1 VRSTT
6 ICGGAK
12 STRLR
17 RAGSNATTAMSHSP
31 VFASSTSFAIAV
43 YSMIFAGTPARAA
56 SARPMVTVVPVT
68 SPLALSRAPS
78 TGLPVKT
85 ATRSVPVGASSALSP
100 GLDAEG
106 VPAQPGA
113 RNSTS
118 AATGMAS
125 GNSIPFIRTSSD
137 FSVSSLDAFPLAP
150 RGVILYRARGVIAL
164 KKEMEMNRRKLHAAG
179 AVVAAAVL
187 AGGCVSQGTYD
198 KLEEDKNQEIGT
210 LQKQR
215 GGLQDQVQALQAQ
228 RSGLEQQK
236 TSLEQQQADLR
247 KQIDALEQQKAQLLT
262 ASQQTLSQYDS
273 LVRNLTEEVKKGEL
287 QVRQY
292 KDMLTVDVAE
302 QLFFDSG
309 RANLKDTGKAVLKKV
324 GEALKGYEDKVIR
337 IVGHTDNVPISK
349 AAQKVFPSNWELSVA
364 RATTV
369 VRYLQEVG
377 IPPER
382 MIASGRAEYQPIAEN
397 ETPDGRKKNRRIEIT
412 LVDRNA
418 AQEAIP
424 ARQ

>member
-1 VRSTT
+1 
-6 ICGGAK
+6 
-12 STRLR
+12 
-17 RAGSNATTAMSHSP
+17 M
-31 VFASSTSFAIAV
+31 
-43 YSMIFAGTPARAA
+43 
-56 SARPMVTVVPVT
+56 
-68 SPLALSRAPS
+68 
-78 TGLPVKT
+78 
-85 ATRSVPVGASSALSP
+85 
-100 GLDAEG
+100 
-106 VPAQPGA
+106 
-113 RNSTS
+113 
-118 AATGMAS
+118 
-125 GNSIPFIRTSSD
+125 
-137 FSVSSLDAFPLAP
+137 
-150 RGVILYRARGVIAL
+150 
-164 KKEMEMNRRKLHAAG
+164 
-179 AVVAAAVL
+179 

-198 KLEEDKNQEIGT
+198 KLEEDKNQEIGA

-247 KQIDALEQQKAQLLT
+247 KQVDALEQQKAQLLT

-324 GEALKGYEDKVIR
+324 GDALKGYEDKVIR

-349 AAQKVFPSNWELSVA
+349 SAQKVFPSNWELSVA
-364 RATTV
+364 RATNV

-397 ETPDGRKKNRRIEIT
+397 DTPEGRKKNRRIEIT

-418 AQEAIP
+418 AQEAAP
-424 ARQ
+424 AR

>member
-1 VRSTT
+1 
-6 ICGGAK
+6 
-12 STRLR
+12 
-17 RAGSNATTAMSHSP
+17 
-31 VFASSTSFAIAV
+31 
-43 YSMIFAGTPARAA
+43 
-56 SARPMVTVVPVT
+56 
-68 SPLALSRAPS
+68 
-78 TGLPVKT
+78 
-85 ATRSVPVGASSALSP
+85 
-100 GLDAEG
+100 
-106 VPAQPGA
+106 
-113 RNSTS
+113 
-118 AATGMAS
+118 
-125 GNSIPFIRTSSD
+125 
-137 FSVSSLDAFPLAP
+137 
-150 RGVILYRARGVIAL
+150 
-164 KKEMEMNRRKLHAAG
+164 MEMNGRRLHAAG
-179 AVVAAAVL
+179 AALAAAFTL
-187 AGGCVSQGTYD
+187 YGCVSQGTYD
-198 KLEEDKNQEIGT
+198 KLESDKNQEIDA

-215 GGLQDQVQALQAQ
+215 NGLQGQVQGLQSQ
-228 RSGLEQQK
+228 RS
-236 TSLEQQQADLR
+236 TLEQQQADLR
-247 KQIDALEQQKAQLLT
+247 RQIDALEQQKTQLLT

-349 AAQKVFPSNWELSVA
+349 SAQKVFPSNWELSVA

-397 ETPDGRKKNRRIEIT
+397 DTPEGRKKNRRIEIT

-418 AQEAIP
+418 AQEAAP
-424 ARQ
+424 AR

>member
-1 VRSTT
+1 MN
-6 ICGGAK
+6 G
-12 STRLR
+12 R
-17 RAGSNATTAMSHSP
+17 R
-31 VFASSTSFAIAV
+31 
-43 YSMIFAGTPARAA
+43 
-56 SARPMVTVVPVT
+56 
-68 SPLALSRAPS
+68 
-78 TGLPVKT
+78 
-85 ATRSVPVGASSALSP
+85 
-100 GLDAEG
+100 
-106 VPAQPGA
+106 
-113 RNSTS
+113 
-118 AATGMAS
+118 
-125 GNSIPFIRTSSD
+125 
-137 FSVSSLDAFPLAP
+137 
-150 RGVILYRARGVIAL
+150 
-164 KKEMEMNRRKLHAAG
+164 LHAAG
-179 AVVAAAVL
+179 ATLAAAFAL
-187 AGGCVSQGTYD
+187 CGCVSQGTYD
-198 KLEEDKNQEIGT
+198 KLEADKNQEIGA

-215 GGLQDQVQALQAQ
+215 SGLQEQVQVLQSQ

-236 TSLEQQQADLR
+236 ASLEKQQADLR
-247 KQIDALEQQKAQLLT
+247 RQIDALEQQKTQLLT
-262 ASQQTLSQYDS
+262 ASQQTQSQYDS

-349 AAQKVFPSNWELSVA
+349 SAQKVFPSNWELSVA

-382 MIASGRAEYQPIAEN
+382 MVASGRAEYQPIAQN
-397 ETPDGRKKNRRIEIT
+397 DTPEGRKKNRRIEIT

-418 AQEAIP
+418 AQEAAP
-424 ARQ
+424 VR